1 MGGHDPFPHPE
12 QVTAYTGGMADP
24 TASHE
29 PIRWRAQWT
38 VDKYHGDIAGIDV
51 TAPDAPT
58 PYESVE
64 EEGNLLMYGG
74 ASALWDLLIGAG
86 TVSAYNA
93 TNAHIGVGD
102 DTTAASATQTDL
114 QASSNKVRAAQTTS
128 FPAHTDGTTSAA
140 ASITF
145 KSQFT
150 TGEANF
156 TWNEWAVFNSST
168 SGRMLNRKV
177 SSLGTKTSADTWNF
191 TVTFTLA

>member
-12 QVTAYTGGMADP
+12 PVTAYTGGMADP
-24 TASHE
+24 TVPHE

-38 VDKYHGDIAGIDV
+38 VDKFHGDISGVDV
-51 TAPDAPT
+51 TTPDAPA
-58 PYESVE
+58 PYESIE
-64 EEGNLLMYGG
+64 QEGNLLMYGG

-86 TVSAYNA
+86 NVSAFNN

-114 QASSNKVRAAQTTS
+114 QASTNKVRAAQTTS
-128 FPAHTDGTTSAA
+128 FPSHTDGTTSAA

-150 TGEANF
+150 TGDGNF
-156 TWNEWAVFNSST
+156 TWNEWAVFNASSG
-168 SGRMLNRKV
+168 GRMLNRKV
-177 SSLGTKTSADTWNF
+177 SSLGTKTVADTWNF